1 MTTDIA
7 AQLQAILSGAVA
19 EGDVEQ
25 FLLNLSARGETAD
38 DLTQAARVLRTMMV
52 PIDAPADTVDC
63 CGTGGDGRHTFN
75 VSTAVALVVAACGVP
90 MAKHGNRAASSKSG
104 AADVLAA
111 LGVNLNLTPAQLS
124 DALRRFN
131 FCFLMAP
138 NHHPALKHVAAA
150 RKKIGRRTIFN
161 LLGPLLNP
169 AGAKRQLVGVF
180 DDVWRRP
187 MAQALKNL
195 GTETAWV
202 VHGDGGYDEIT
213 TTGDTRVTILRGG
226 DMMETT
232 ISPEQVGLP
241 RARPDDLTGG
251 DAADNAA
258 ALTDLLAGKKS
269 AYRNIVLMNAMA
281 VLNIHGHCPD
291 LNQGVERAAHAID
304 SGAARATLQSYIDF
318 SQGNA

>member
-7 AQLQAILSGAVA
+7 AQLQAILSGDVA

-75 VSTAVALVVAACGVP
+75 VSTAVALVAAACGVP

-104 AADVLAA
+104 AADVLSA
-111 LGVNLNLTPAQLS
+111 LGVNLNLTPAHLS
-124 DALRRFN
+124 DALCRFN

-138 NHHPALKHVAAA
+138 NHHPSLKHVAAA

-269 AYRNIVLMNAMA
+269 AYRDIVLMNAMA

-291 LNQGVERAAHAID
+291 LKLGVERAAHAID
-304 SGAARATLQSYIDF
+304 SGAAHATLQSYIDF